1 MPKIV
6 LKKDSEI
13 IQIFRLEAK
22 FLRVGSDRLADVKI
36 DDWTVGKEEAVISPK
51 GQSFFIKPVGAFPQ
65 LFVNGA
71 EVSAEQ
77 ALKDGDEIKIGP
89 YVLVFSRLP
98 EEMEGL
104 ALEPPPVV
112 STPSVPPLP
121 GTEPLVSRPVPPQR
135 EPEPPTPHPISLVR
149 EPELEVPTSKIP
161 QVKQSPPP
169 PPPRVAASHDTASE
183 KTMIAAM
190 PGRTKASDAFEMP
203 GRVDEYYLLAV
214 WGPLAGRRFQLKS
227 GETKIGRD
235 KEANEIVVRED
246 EQGELDTSISRRHA
260 SLFWSNIFAPGGGG
274 VDFSIIDVGSK
285 LGVMVNGKKI
295 RPEKGFPLK
304 IGDEI
309 GILSEKTPTIFR
321 LASGDRLD
329 FAPPRMGKELKIPF
343 FEQKIF
349 WIIGGVIILLLVLGW
364 IILK

>member
-22 FLRVGSDRLADVKI
+22 NLRVGSDRLADVKI
-36 DDWTVGKEEAVISPK
+36 DDWTVGKEEAVIWPK
-51 GQSFFIKPVGAFPQ
+51 GHSFFIKPVGAFPQ
-65 LFVNGA
+65 LFLNGA
-71 EVSAEQ
+71 EVSGEL

-89 YVLVFSRLP
+89 YILVFSRLP

-104 ALEPPPVV
+104 AVETPPVSSTPPP
-112 STPSVPPLP
+112 P
-121 GTEPLVSRPVPPQR
+121 
-135 EPEPPTPHPISLVR
+135 EPEVELLSHRPAAAAR

-161 QVKQSPPP
+161 QVQPP
-169 PPPRVAASHDTASE
+169 PPPRPKVVPPRLGASRDSASE
-183 KTMIAAM
+183 KTMIASM
-190 PGRTKASDAFEMP
+190 PERTKVSDAFEIP

-214 WGPLAGRRFQLKS
+214 WGPLAGRRFKLNP

-246 EQGELDTSISRRHA
+246 EQGELDTSVSRRHA
-260 SLFWSNIFAPGGGG
+260 SFFWSNIFAPGGGG

-295 RPEKGFPLK
+295 KPEKGFPLK
-304 IGDEI
+304 PGDEI
-309 GILSEKTPTIFR
+309 GILSEKVPTIFR

-329 FAPPRMGKELKIPF
+329 FAPPRMGKEPRKNIFSPP
-343 FEQKIF
+343 KIF
-349 WIIGGVIILLLVLGW
+349 WIIGGIIILLLVLGW
-364 IILK
+364 IFFT

>member
-13 IQIFRLEAK
+13 LQIFRLEAK
-22 FLRVGSDRLADVKI
+22 NLRVGSDRLADVRI
-36 DDWTVGKEEAVISPK
+36 DDWTVGKEEAVIWPK

-77 ALKDGDEIKIGP
+77 PLKDGDEIKVGP
-89 YVLVFSRLP
+89 YLLVFSRLP

-104 ALEPPPVV
+104 AFEPPPVV
-112 STPSVPPLP
+112 SAAPPP
-121 GTEPLVSRPVPPQR
+121 VSEVEPLSPRPTAP
-135 EPEPPTPHPISLVR
+135 LR
-149 EPELEVPTSKIP
+149 EPELEVPTSKVP
-161 QVKQSPPP
+161 QVQQ
-169 PPPRVAASHDTASE
+169 PPPRPKTVVPPRPAVSRDSASE

-190 PGRTKASDAFEMP
+190 PDRTKVSDAFAIP

-214 WGPLAGRRFQLKS
+214 WGPLAGRRFQLKP

-246 EQGELDTSISRRHA
+246 EQGELDTSVSRRHA
-260 SLFWSNIFAPGGGG
+260 SFFWSNIFAPGGGG

-295 RPEKGFPLK
+295 KPEKGFPLK
-304 IGDEI
+304 PGDEI
-309 GILSEKTPTIFR
+309 GILSEKVPTIFR

-329 FAPPRMGKELKIPF
+329 FAPPRMGKEPKNTFLDKR
-343 FEQKIF
+343 IF
-349 WIIGGVIILLLVLGW
+349 WIIGGIIILLLVLGW
-364 IILK
+364 VALK

>member
-1 MPKIV
+1 
-6 LKKDSEI
+6 
-13 IQIFRLEAK
+13 
-22 FLRVGSDRLADVKI
+22 
-36 DDWTVGKEEAVISPK
+36 
-51 GQSFFIKPVGAFPQ
+51 
-65 LFVNGA
+65 
-71 EVSAEQ
+71 
-77 ALKDGDEIKIGP
+77 LKDGDEIKIGP

-112 STPSVPPLP
+112 STPSVPPQP
-121 GTEPLVSRPVPPQR
+121 EAEPLVSRPVPPQR
-135 EPEPPTPHPISLVR
+135 EPEPPTPHSMPPVR

-161 QVKQSPPP
+161 HVKHPAP

-190 PGRTKASDAFEMP
+190 PGRTKASDAFEIP

-214 WGPLAGRRFQLKS
+214 WGPLAGRRFPLKP

-260 SLFWSNIFAPGGGG
+260 SFFWSNIFAPGGGG
-274 VDFSIIDVGSK
+274 VDFSVIDVGSK
-285 LGVMVNGKKI
+285 LGVMVNGRKI
-295 RPEKGFPLK
+295 KPEKGFPLK
-304 IGDEI
+304 VGDEI
-309 GILSEKTPTIFR
+309 GVLSEKVPTIFR

-329 FAPPRMGKELKIPF
+329 FAPPRTGKEPQNPF
-343 FEQKIF
+343 FAQKIF
-349 WIIGGVIILLLVLGW
+349 WIIGGIIILLLVLGW

>member
-13 IQIFRLEAK
+13 VQIFRLEAK

-36 DDWTVGKEEAVISPK
+36 DDWTVGKEEAAIWPK
-51 GQSFFIKPVGAFPQ
+51 GQQFFIKPVGAFPQ

-98 EEMEGL
+98 EELEGL
-104 ALEPPPVV
+104 ALEPPAAAASPAPLAEQEPPSHSPIPPPRERDLDV
-112 STPSVPPLP
+112 ST
-121 GTEPLVSRPVPPQR
+121 G
-135 EPEPPTPHPISLVR
+135 
-149 EPELEVPTSKIP
+149 KIP
-161 QVKQSPPP
+161 QVQPPP
-169 PPPRVAASHDTASE
+169 APTAAPPRTTASRDSASE

-190 PGRTKASDAFEMP
+190 PDRTKVGDAFEIP
-203 GRVDEYYLLAV
+203 GRAEEFYLLAV
-214 WGPLAGRRFQLKS
+214 WGPLAGRRFQLKP

-260 SLFWSNIFAPGGGG
+260 SFFWSNIFAPGGGG
-274 VDFSIIDVGSK
+274 VDFSVIDVGSK

-295 RPEKGFPLK
+295 KPEKGFPLK
-304 IGDEI
+304 PGDEI
-309 GILSEKTPTIFR
+309 GILSEKVPTVFR
-321 LASGDRLD
+321 LVSGDRLD
-329 FAPPRMGKELKIPF
+329 FAPPRTGKEPKNRF

-349 WIIGGVIILLLVLGW
+349 WIIGGIIILLLVLGW
-364 IILK
+364 IARK

>member
-22 FLRVGSDRLADVKI
+22 NLRVGSDRLADVKI
-36 DDWTVGKEEAVISPK
+36 DDWTVGKEEAVIWPK
-51 GQSFFIKPVGAFPQ
+51 GQQFFIKPVGAFPQ

-77 ALKDGDEIKIGP
+77 VLKDGDEIKIGP

-112 STPSVPPLP
+112 STPFVPPLP
-121 GTEPLVSRPVPPQR
+121 EAEPLVSPPVPPQR
-135 EPEPPTPHPISLVR
+135 EPEPPTPHPIPPVR
-149 EPELEVPTSKIP
+149 EPEREVPTSKIP
-161 QVKQSPPP
+161 QVKHPAPPP
-169 PPPRVAASHDTASE
+169 PLVTASHDTASE

-190 PGRTKASDAFEMP
+190 PGRTKASDAFEMS

-260 SLFWSNIFAPGGGG
+260 SFFWSNIFAPGGGG
-274 VDFSIIDVGSK
+274 INFSIIDVGSK

-295 RPEKGFPLK
+295 KPEKGFPLQV
-304 IGDEI
+304 GDEI
-309 GILSEKTPTIFR
+309 GILSEKAPTIFR

-329 FAPPRMGKELKIPF
+329 FAPPRMGKEPKNQF
-343 FEQKIF
+343 FEQKII
-349 WIIGGVIILLLVLGW
+349 WIIGGIIILFLVLGW
-364 IILK
+364 IVLK

>member
-6 LKKDSEI
+6 LTKDSETL
-13 IQIFRLEAK
+13 QIFRLEAK
-22 FLRVGSDRLADVKI
+22 NLRVGSDRLADVKI
-36 DDWTVGKEEAVISPK
+36 DDWTVGKEEAVIWPK
-51 GQSFFIKPVGAFPQ
+51 GQYFFIKPVGAFPQ

-71 EVSAEQ
+71 EVTVEQ
-77 ALKDGDEIKIGP
+77 ALKDGDEIKVGP

-104 ALEPPPVV
+104 AVEQPPPA
-112 STPSVPPLP
+112 
-121 GTEPLVSRPVPPQR
+121 PVPPKPEF
-135 EPEPPTPHPISLVR
+135 EPSAGRIPEVRPTPPPTPK
-149 EPELEVPTSKIP
+149 E
-161 QVKQSPPP
+161 P
-169 PPPRVAASHDTASE
+169 PPPRPAAASRDSASE

-190 PGRTKASDAFEMP
+190 PDRTKVSDVLEIP

-214 WGPLAGRRFQLKS
+214 WGPMAGRRFPLKP

-246 EQGELDTSISRRHA
+246 EQGELDTSVSRRHA
-260 SLFWSNIFAPGGGG
+260 SFFWSNIFAPGGGG
-274 VDFSIIDVGSK
+274 VDFSVIDVGSK

-295 RPEKGFPLK
+295 KPEKGFPLK
-304 IGDEI
+304 PGDEI
-309 GILSEKTPTIFR
+309 GILSEKVPTIFR

-329 FAPPRMGKELKIPF
+329 FAPPRTGKEPRSNIFSPP
-343 FEQKIF
+343 KIF
-349 WIIGGVIILLLVLGW
+349 WIIGGIIILLLVLGW